1 MTYKMVKT
9 LSLRRVILKAAALLL
24 LAGVCYMLWPHSFAD
39 LQPECDSITILR
51 SDTAEDYSFT
61 TTKETYSA
69 DSPELKQIMD
79 ILSRYTYHRS
89 FRTLMRANNTEGN
102 HAGFWLHI
110 YLDHGD
116 DRVDFACGGTGEIL
130 IDGLAWRVG
139 YWGDRASLSMMDEL
153 AAVLEGQETSE
164 GS

>member
-116 DRVDFACGGTGEIL
+116 DRVVFTCGGTGEVL
-130 IDGLAWRVG
+130 IDGLAW
-139 YWGDRASLSMMDEL
+139 
-153 AAVLEGQETSE
+153 
-164 GS
+164 

>member
-9 LSLRRVILKAAALLL
+9 LSLRRVILIAAALLL

-116 DRVDFACGGTGEIL
+116 DRVVFTCGGTGEVL
-130 IDGLAWRVG
+130 IDGLAW
-139 YWGDRASLSMMDEL
+139 
-153 AAVLEGQETSE
+153 
-164 GS
+164 